1 MLSGSAPRVSGF
13 VRSRCVRQASH
24 DVPRYHR
31 VAGARRTADEVAVQL
46 TATPNKVSLTR
57 VAPGMNDPGTGRRRG
72 QCLSWI
78 ARCFPEASTRFDVNQ
93 SPRLTADGSRLT
105 CSRLTCSRAHVL
117 TCSTWAPGPQISGWT
132 RRGES
137 PSGLALPFWRAA
149 ATTDLRRGVLRSVE
163 TLRPGLFKRGPRR
176 TVATGGPHA
185 STFHVKHPPGSG
197 FREMPAYRPNGTAP
211 SYPQPCS
218 SLDTCGGTGQQTQ

>member
-1 MLSGSAPRVSGF
+1 M
-13 VRSRCVRQASH
+13 
-24 DVPRYHR
+24 
-31 VAGARRTADEVAVQL
+31 
-46 TATPNKVSLTR
+46 
-57 VAPGMNDPGTGRRRG
+57 
-72 QCLSWI
+72 
-78 ARCFPEASTRFDVNQ
+78 
-93 SPRLTADGSRLT
+93 
-105 CSRLTCSRAHVL
+105 L

-185 STFHVKHPPGSG
+185 STFHVKHPLGPASVRCRRTGRTEQRRRTRSHARVSTPVAERVNRRSDLDCGVETGCSWTYATTVRSTTGPTGRSHRTGTRSRNSLEGPKPFGRTVRANVMLPDRSTSNPPCHGNSENEGSRRLG
-197 FREMPAYRPNGTAP
+197 CCFT
-211 SYPQPCS
+211 
-218 SLDTCGGTGQQTQ
+218 